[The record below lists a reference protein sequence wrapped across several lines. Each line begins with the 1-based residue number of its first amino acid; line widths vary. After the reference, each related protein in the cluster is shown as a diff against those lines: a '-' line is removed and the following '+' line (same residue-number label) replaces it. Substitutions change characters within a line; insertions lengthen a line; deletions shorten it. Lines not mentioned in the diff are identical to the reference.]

1 MGNEETSLQK
11 QSLRAAEPNYNQILI
26 MISV

>member
-1 MGNEETSLQK
+1 MGNEEMSLQK
-11 QSLRAAEPNYNQILI
+11 HSLRAAGPNYNQILI